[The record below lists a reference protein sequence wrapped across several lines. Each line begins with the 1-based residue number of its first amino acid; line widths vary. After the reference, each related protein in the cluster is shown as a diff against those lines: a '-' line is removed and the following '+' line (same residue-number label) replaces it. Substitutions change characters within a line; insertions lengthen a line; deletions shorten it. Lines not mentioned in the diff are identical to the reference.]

1 MSIGWAALTPRK
13 SVAFRSPRLPRWRG
27 SLHGSDLGWAIAFI
41 VPYAAL
47 FAAFVIYPMGYGLWM
62 GSDPA
67 LYAALLAD
75 PRYLHAAINTV
86 AFVGLAVNVQMVLAL
101 LLSGFFAR
109 RRWWIKALLV
119 VYILPWTLPAV
130 PAYLSFHWML
140 VAYPQGL
147 LDNLITALFGI
158 EGPFWFNHGWLALG
172 WDIVADVWKWMP
184 LWTLIFLGG
193 RMAIPQDLYDA
204 ADVDGASPY
213 RQFAHITL
221 PLLANLY
228 LVSTLIATIWA
239 FGDYAPVL
247 FVSAG
252 TPAFESEVVSTLG
265 FHYALDFANPEL
277 GVAAGL
283 SILPLLIPVVILLI
297 QRLRAMDVQ
306 L

>member
-1 MSIGWAALTPRK
+1 MSISSAALATRK
-13 SVAFRSPRLPRWRG
+13 SAAFGSPQLPRWRG
-27 SLHGSDLGWAIAFI
+27 RLDGSDLAWSVTFVA
-41 VPYAAL
+41 PYAIL
-47 FAAFVIYPMGYGLWM
+47 FAAFVIYPMAYGLWM

-67 LYAALLAD
+67 LYAALFSD
-75 PRYLHAAINTV
+75 PRYLRAAINTV
-86 AFVGLAVNVQMVLAL
+86 LFVGLAVNVQMALAL

-109 RRWWIKALLV
+109 RRWWIKALLA

-147 LDNLITALFGI
+147 LDNLITALFGV

-172 WDIVADVWKWMP
+172 CDIVASIWKWMP

-193 RMAIPQDLYDA
+193 RMAIPQDIYDA
-204 ADVDGASPY
+204 ADIDGASPY
-213 RQFAHITL
+213 QRFMHITL
-221 PLLANLY
+221 PLLSNLY
-228 LVSTLIATIWA
+228 IVSTLIATIWN

-247 FVSAG
+247 FISAG

-265 FHYALDFANPEL
+265 FHYALDFANPPL

-283 SILPLLIPVVILLI
+283 SLLPLLIPVVILLMR
-297 QRLRAMDVQ
+297 RLKATELQ

>member
-1 MSIGWAALTPRK
+1 MSISSAALAPRK
-13 SVAFRSPRLPRWRG
+13 SVAFGSPRLPRWRG
-27 SLHGSDLGWAIAFI
+27 PLHGSDLAWSIAFI
-41 VPYAAL
+41 VPYAIL
-47 FAAFVIYPMGYGLWM
+47 FAAFVVYPMAYGLWM

-67 LYAALLAD
+67 LYAALLSD
-75 PRYLHAAINTV
+75 PRYLRAAINTV
-86 AFVGLAVNVQMVLAL
+86 LFVGLAVNVQMALAL

-119 VYILPWTLPAV
+119 IYILPWTLPAV
-130 PAYLSFHWML
+130 PAFLSFHWML
-140 VAYPQGL
+140 VAYPRGL

-172 WDIVADVWKWMP
+172 CDIVASIWKWMP

-213 RQFAHITL
+213 QRFSHVTL
-221 PLLANLY
+221 PLLASIY
-228 LVSTLIATIWA
+228 VVSTLIATIWS

-247 FVSAG
+247 FISAG

-283 SILPLLIPVVILLI
+283 SILPLLIPLVIVLI
-297 QRLRAMDVQ
+297 QRLRAMEIQ